1 MVIVY
6 TNPAAAAAGTG
17 AIAGSGLAMTGFNLV
32 WLLLA
37 AFALVAVGGAFLRLV
52 PRREG

>member
-1 MVIVY
+1 MY
-6 TNPAAAAAGTG
+6 TTHGTAGATAAAGSGAALAATG
-17 AIAGSGLAMTGFNLV
+17 LNVV

-37 AFALVAVGGAFLRLV
+37 AFALLGAGLALLRIV

>member
-1 MVIVY
+1 MY
-6 TNPAAAAAGTG
+6 SNSAAVAGSG
-17 AIAGSGLAMTGFNLV
+17 VVAGSGLAMTGLNV
-32 WLLLA
+32 MWLLLA

>member
-1 MVIVY
+1 MILMY
-6 TNPAAAAAGTG
+6 NSPATAAGAGTT
-17 AIAGSGLAMTGFNLV
+17 AIGGLAMTGLNVV

-37 AFALVAVGGAFLRLV
+37 AFALLGAGMAVMRLV

>member
-1 MVIVY
+1 MY
-6 TNPAAAAAGTG
+6 SHPAAVAGSG
-17 AIAGSGLAMTGFNLV
+17 AIAGTGLAMTGFNVV

-37 AFALVAVGGAFLRLV
+37 AFALVAAGGAFLRLV